1 MIKVDFFTKL
11 HQSIIVV
18 ALFFETVRFRA
29 QEMKRIFQSTNV
41 EEMLSKAD
49 AWGRTP
55 LIACIQA
62 SQKLGPGSEKLVMQF
77 IKLMKA
83 LPNFSEKIA
92 GGERGLL
99 WVVVIFIHLNLLEYR

>member
-1 MIKVDFFTKL
+1 M
-11 HQSIIVV
+11 
-18 ALFFETVRFRA
+18 
-29 QEMKRIFQSTNV
+29 
-41 EEMLSKAD
+41 EEMLSKQD

-77 IKLMKA
+77 IRLMKA

-92 GGERGLL
+92 GGERLFAGVLV
-99 WVVVIFIHLNLLEYR
+99 VVVIFIHLNLLNIDETIR

>member
-1 MIKVDFFTKL
+1 
-11 HQSIIVV
+11 
-18 ALFFETVRFRA
+18 
-29 QEMKRIFQSTNV
+29 MKRIFQSTNV

-92 GGERGLL
+92 GGEIWVFFR
-99 WVVVIFIHLNLLEYR
+99 VVVIFIHLNLLEYR